1 MDSSY
6 PAREPM
12 TNQTIQSLGERV
24 TYAWHE
30 SSLTI
35 IIDQKIP
42 IQQRLMLEGW
52 FLAWMAV
59 GVSMAIAMVGSSGSD
74 RSFFLIFMAFW
85 TFFAF
90 RVLKV
95 VLWRR
100 MGREMVRITSE
111 GMTVKNAFGDWGRA
125 RFFIKENIKKMEVV
139 RRNPSNFLQN
149 LDQSFWIMGGDS
161 LQFTYLRSRFVLGKQ
176 LPEKDAA
183 KLARLIDQALRKF

>member
-1 MDSSY
+1 MKND
-6 PAREPM
+6 A
-12 TNQTIQSLGERV
+12 IQSLGERV

-30 SSLTI
+30 SSLTV

-42 IQQRLMLEGW
+42 NQQRLMLEGW
-52 FLAWMAV
+52 LLAWLAV
-59 GVSMAIAMVGSSGSD
+59 GVAMAIEMAGSTGSD

-85 TFFAF
+85 AFFAF

-100 MGREMVRITSE
+100 IGREMVRITPE

-125 RFFIKENIKKMEVV
+125 RFFIKENIKKMEVI
-139 RRNPSNFLQN
+139 RRNPTNFIQN

-176 LPEKDAA
+176 LPEKEAA
-183 KLARLIDQALRKF
+183 KLAKLIDQALRKF